1 MAVFYRHVK
10 EILFWR
16 TIKMRRDEQFVK
28 QIKFDEGV
36 KNDVYLDSLGLKT
49 VGVGHLIKEVDGGL
63 EKLEVGDTITDE
75 KVEELLLIDLHEHYE
90 ECKHM
95 WGEDV
100 FHAFPGEI
108 QHVLLN
114 MMFNM
119 GQTRLSGFKKMLAA
133 LEKGDYAEMAVQMM
147 DSKWATQVGP
157 RATRLRDRVV
167 AVGKAIEEGD
177 EYFACTGFL
186 DFLESDPRNPVSIE
200 KSIDEIPEEK
210 RKELGL

>member
-1 MAVFYRHVK
+1 
-10 EILFWR
+10 
-16 TIKMRRDEQFVK
+16 
-28 QIKFDEGV
+28 
-36 KNDVYLDSLGLKT
+36 
-49 VGVGHLIKEVDGGL
+49 
-63 EKLEVGDTITDE
+63 
-75 KVEELLLIDLHEHYE
+75 
-90 ECKHM
+90 
-95 WGEDV
+95 
-100 FHAFPGEI
+100 
-108 QHVLLN
+108 

>member
-1 MAVFYRHVK
+1 
-10 EILFWR
+10 
-16 TIKMRRDEQFVK
+16 MRRDEQFVE

-75 KVEELLLIDLHEHYE
+75 QVEDLLLVDLHEHHE

-119 GQTRLSGFKKMLAA
+119 GQTRLSGFKKMLSA

-177 EYFACTGFL
+177 EYFASTGFL
-186 DFLESDPRNPVSIE
+186 DFLESDPTNPVSVE

>member
-1 MAVFYRHVK
+1 
-10 EILFWR
+10 
-16 TIKMRRDEQFVK
+16 MRRDEQFVK

-133 LEKGDYAEMAVQMM
+133 LEKGEYAEMAVQMM

-177 EYFACTGFL
+177 VYFASTGFL
-186 DFLESDPRNPVSIE
+186 DFLESDPRNPVSVE

>member
-1 MAVFYRHVK
+1 
-10 EILFWR
+10 
-16 TIKMRRDEQFVK
+16 MRRDEQFVE

-75 KVEELLLIDLHEHYE
+75 KVEELLLSDLHEHHE

-95 WGEDV
+95 WGEEV

-177 EYFACTGFL
+177 EYFASTGFL